1 MAPRRRRNLGEPLYA
16 YNLDTSDET
25 GNWEEWQMAP
35 TGPVCSRTCGG
46 GVMIETRVWSYYV
59 YGYRCIELLAFL
71 HISNIYETR
80 IMYRHALVRREVARG
95 QQRDTAHVIRLNVQ
109 IMRLISESSNAHNMM
124 IHHLKEND
132 MIGFHTWK
140 LLENVN

>member
-1 MAPRRRRNLGEPLYA
+1 MNLR
-16 YNLDTSDET
+16 YNTTYPDSK
-25 GNWEEWQMAP
+25 A
-35 TGPVCSRTCGG
+35 
-46 GVMIETRVWSYYV
+46 I
-59 YGYRCIELLAFL
+59 LLL
-71 HISNIYETR
+71 VSNIYETR

-132 MIGFHTWK
+132 MIGFHT
-140 LLENVN
+140 